1 MINGKFNFI
10 LKVMCWIT
18 RQPINGV
25 IDNTDCPPQNR
36 GGRPKSAFPPSP
48 EMTRPASFGGIKCL
62 KAPSHH

>member
-25 IDNTDCPPQNR
+25 IDNTDSPPRNR
-36 GGRPKSAFPPSP
+36 GGRPKSAFPPP
-48 EMTRPASFGGIKCL
+48 QR
-62 KAPSHH
+62 